1 MSHSIL
7 KDKKRTRPTKDL
19 LKVLWSYIRGFKKQL
34 VLISVVILLYT
45 LAATA
50 QPIIIQLAIDAVL
63 TDINSNFIPFL
74 ITLFIS
80 LSILV
85 WVFQSFNVWLISSI
99 SSKLVQNLRNDT
111 FTSLVNADMAYHHKN
126 QSGNITARVVSDTQ
140 EITTGLTIFTNV
152 SAQILLVLSTL
163 ILLAYINV
171 IFVIIALLGV
181 PLAIL
186 LSKFFG
192 KIGRKR
198 SLSARQAY
206 GKVSGKLAENL
217 SGIGISKSFK
227 QEKRVSAEFS
237 KLNQSAF
244 DHIKKLIVVTVL
256 IFPTVSLIST
266 LLVYAVLLSGG
277 YLSSINTLS
286 LTIPLIGVINFPTGS
301 QMSIDIIFLG
311 TILIQRFLTPITQL
325 SQNYTQLQSSL
336 GSLDRITDVLEFQNT
351 VKESPTAKAL
361 EINGGLIKF
370 DNVSFSYDE
379 GVQVLNN
386 ISFDILAGEKV
397 ALVGYTGAGKSTI
410 ANLLMRF
417 YDPEYGH
424 IEIENQKLT
433 ALKRNTIYANI
444 GLVTQDPY
452 IFADTIIEN
461 MRYGDPTAS
470 DDDIYEVCKLIGAHD
485 FIEIMPDGYHT
496 LLNESG
502 KSLSAGQR
510 QMITIARVFISQPQI
525 VILDEATS
533 RLDAYTESLVQQAQL
548 KLFEGRT
555 TLIIAHRLSTIQDVN
570 RIIVLDNG
578 TIEGIGN
585 HEELITTCKKYQ
597 ELYDLYYSHQ
607 GIEIFTEN
615 KT

>member
-533 RLDAYTESLVQQAQL
+533 RLDAYTELLV
-548 KLFEGRT
+548 
-555 TLIIAHRLSTIQDVN
+555 
-570 RIIVLDNG
+570 
-578 TIEGIGN
+578 
-585 HEELITTCKKYQ
+585 
-597 ELYDLYYSHQ
+597 
-607 GIEIFTEN
+607 
-615 KT
+615 